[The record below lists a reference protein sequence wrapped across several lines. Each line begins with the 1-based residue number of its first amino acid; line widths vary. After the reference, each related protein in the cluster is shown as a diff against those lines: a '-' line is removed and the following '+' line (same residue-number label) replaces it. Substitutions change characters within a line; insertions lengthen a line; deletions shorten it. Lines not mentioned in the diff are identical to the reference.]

1 MKAPALMNAARAA
14 ITAVAVAVAVAGT
27 MLCTPALAQATAPSA
42 GAGLAAQEA
51 PTRRMATRDIEPV
64 YRGGTVDTLAT
75 IRRRGVLRVG
85 VALSVPTVMHAAD
98 GKLVGFSIDAARR
111 LADDLGV
118 GVEFVE
124 TSWSG
129 IIPDL
134 LDREFDL
141 IMSGLWVT
149 VPRALVINFT
159 TPTAAEGIH
168 VIASRAAAA
177 RLKSPADLDRPG
189 TRIAVYVGT
198 LQERLAARRFP
209 KATLVRVSGDADHLS
224 PVLAGDADAAL
235 VPTFAPQVIV
245 RAAPDRLAAP
255 FAQPLSSASA
265 AIGVR
270 KGDPDFLN
278 FLDSWLA
285 VLRNEGWLD
294 ELTSYW
300 ADPTN
305 WLK

>member
-14 ITAVAVAVAVAGT
+14 VTAVAVAVAGT

-75 IRRRGVLRVG
+75 IRKRGVLRVG

-111 LADDLGV
+111 LADDMGV

-159 TPTAAEGIH
+159 TPVAGGPRPTGHEDRRLCRYAAGAAGCASIPEGDARQGQRRRRPPVAGARRRRRRGTGADLRAAGH
-168 VIASRAAAA
+168 RASRA
-177 RLKSPADLDRPG
+177 RP
-189 TRIAVYVGT
+189 
-198 LQERLAARRFP
+198 ARR
-209 KATLVRVSGDADHLS
+209 TLC
-224 PVLAGDADAAL
+224 
-235 VPTFAPQVIV
+235 
-245 RAAPDRLAAP
+245 
-255 FAQPLSSASA
+255 SA
-265 AIGVR
+265 AELGIGR
-270 KGDPDFLN
+270 DRRAQG
-278 FLDSWLA
+278 
-285 VLRNEGWLD
+285 
-294 ELTSYW
+294 
-300 ADPTN
+300 
-305 WLK
+305 

>member
-1 MKAPALMNAARAA
+1 MNTARAVIA
-14 ITAVAVAVAVAGT
+14 AFAVAGT
-27 MLCTPALAQATAPSA
+27 MLATPALAQYTAPAS

-75 IRRRGVLRVG
+75 IRKRGVLRVG

-111 LADDLGV
+111 LADDMGV

-245 RAAPDRLAAP
+245 RAAPDRLAVP
-255 FAQPLSSASA
+255 FAQPLSSAAA

-285 VLRNEGWLD
+285 VQRHEGWLD
-294 ELTSYW
+294 ERTTFWS
-300 ADPTN
+300 DPTN

>member
-1 MKAPALMNAARAA
+1 MN
-14 ITAVAVAVAVAGT
+14 VAGFMSVARLLVAT
-27 MLCTPALAQATAPSA
+27 IALAGTTLATEALAQAAGSAPAADTASA
-42 GAGLAAQEA
+42 GAASRHLVA
-51 PTRRMATRDIEPV
+51 RDIEPV
-64 YRGGTVDTLAT
+64 YRGGTIDTLAT
-75 IRRRGVLRVG
+75 IRKRGVLRVG
-85 VALSVPTVMHAAD
+85 VALSEPTVMHDAD

-118 GVEFVE
+118 GLEFVE

-134 LDREFDL
+134 LNREFDL

-159 TPTAAEGIH
+159 TPTAVEGIH
-168 VIASRAAAA
+168 VIAGREAAA
-177 RLKSPADLDRPG
+177 RLKTPADLDRAG
-189 TRIAVYVGT
+189 TKIVVYAGT

-209 KATLVRVSGDADHLS
+209 KATLVKVSGDADHLA
-224 PVLAGDADAAL
+224 PVLAGEADAAL
-235 VPTFAPQVIV
+235 VPTFAPEVIV
-245 RAAPDRLAAP
+245 RAAPDRLALP
-255 FAQPLSSASA
+255 FAKPLSSASA

-270 KGDPDFLN
+270 KGDFDFVN
-278 FLDSWLA
+278 FLESWLA
-285 VLRNEGWLD
+285 VQRDEGWLD
-294 ELTSYW
+294 ERTTSW

>member
-1 MKAPALMNAARAA
+1 MNVAGFMSAARLLVATIALAGTTFATEAPAQAAGSAPAA
-14 ITAVAVAVAVAGT
+14 DTA
-27 MLCTPALAQATAPSA
+27 SA
-42 GAGLAAQEA
+42 GAASRHLVA
-51 PTRRMATRDIEPV
+51 RDIEPV
-64 YRGGTVDTLAT
+64 YRGGTIDTLAT
-75 IRRRGVLRVG
+75 IRKRGVLRVG
-85 VALSVPTVMHAAD
+85 VALAEPTAMHDAE

-118 GVEFVE
+118 GLEFVE

-134 LDREFDL
+134 LNRESDL

-159 TPTAAEGIH
+159 TPTAVEGIH

-189 TRIAVYVGT
+189 TKIAVYAGT

-209 KATLVRVSGDADHLS
+209 KATLVKVSGDADHLA
-224 PVLAGDADAAL
+224 PVLAGEADAAL

-245 RAAPDRLAAP
+245 RATPDRLVAP

-285 VLRNEGWLD
+285 VQRDEGWLD
-294 ELTSYW
+294 ERMSFW
-300 ADPTN
+300 SDPAN